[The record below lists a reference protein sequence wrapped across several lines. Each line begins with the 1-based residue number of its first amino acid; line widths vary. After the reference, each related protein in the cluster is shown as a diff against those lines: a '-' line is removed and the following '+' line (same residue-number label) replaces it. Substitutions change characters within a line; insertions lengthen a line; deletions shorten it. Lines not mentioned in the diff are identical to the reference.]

1 MPLGRGS
8 SAVRSATCARALG
21 GPVSTPRTL
30 RTRQLAPPLRS
41 PRARSLWA
49 NRAVIGVGLRQIL
62 THNPRVRQRSSG
74 KGREHSTDEEGLI
87 VLGLKIL
94 DRVIRGFVSFCFR
107 CFRLDDRRSRIARLF
122 RSNLTG
128 NTKPLRCARRKSTN
142 AFESESVQSPRVNK
156 TLCCMRARERKRESV
171 AGNTFTQKEIYFR
184 FLLPTRPP
192 RAFSIRTPS
201 ALHKK

>member
-62 THNPRVRQRSSG
+62 THNPRVRQRCSG
-74 KGREHSTDEEGLI
+74 KGREHSTHEEGLI

-94 DRVIRGFVSFCFR
+94 DRETRFS
-107 CFRLDDRRSRIARLF
+107 RLGAFDDDSDRSRIARLF

-128 NTKPLRCARRKSTN
+128 NTKPFRCARRKSTN

-156 TLCCMRARERKRESV
+156 TLCGMRARERRKRCGE
-171 AGNTFTQKEIYFR
+171 TLLRKKRFT
-184 FLLPTRPP
+184 LPW
-192 RAFSIRTPS
+192 
-201 ALHKK
+201 

>member
-62 THNPRVRQRSSG
+62 THNPRVRQRCSG
-74 KGREHSTDEEGLI
+74 KGREHSMDEEGLL

-94 DRVIRGFVSFCFR
+94 DREMRGFVS
-107 CFRLDDRRSRIARLF
+107 LLSMLSIRRQAIANRPLF

-128 NTKPLRCARRKSTN
+128 NTKPFRCARRKSTN

-156 TLCCMRARERKRESV
+156 TLLLKAGARQEKALR
-171 AGNTFTQKEIYFR
+171 GNTFTQKEIYFR